1 MRKIS
6 EIIVRLS
13 WNSKKKTKLMETHNF
28 LDLNVK
34 IQDSKLCDKPDNINF
49 NIIRMSYKLNDIPHK
64 MFYSAISADILRIS
78 KATTKILDFIK
89 SAKILIRRMIK
100 QGDQINHMNFFYSHK
115 ECFLKF
121 GKTNNY
127 ILNKLL

>member
-49 NIIRMSYKLNDIPHK
+49 NIIRMSYKLNYIPHK

-100 QGDQINHMNFFYSHK
+100 QGDQVNHMNFFYSHK

>member
-13 WNSKKKTKLMETHNF
+13 WNSKKKTKLMDTH
-28 LDLNVK
+28 
-34 IQDSKLCDKPDNINF
+34 KPDNINF

-64 MFYSAISADILRIS
+64 RFYSAISADILRIS

>member
-1 MRKIS
+1 
-6 EIIVRLS
+6 
-13 WNSKKKTKLMETHNF
+13 METHNF

-64 MFYSAISADILRIS
+64 MFYSAISADMLRIS
-78 KATTKILDFIK
+78 KAAAKILDFIK

>member
-13 WNSKKKTKLMETHNF
+13 WNSKKKTKLMEIHNF

-49 NIIRMSYKLNDIPHK
+49 NIIRMSYKLNYIPHK

>member
-64 MFYSAISADILRIS
+64 MF
-78 KATTKILDFIK
+78 
-89 SAKILIRRMIK
+89 
-100 QGDQINHMNFFYSHK
+100 
-115 ECFLKF
+115 
-121 GKTNNY
+121 
-127 ILNKLL
+127 

>member
-64 MFYSAISADILRIS
+64 MFYSAISADMLRIS
-78 KATTKILDFIK
+78 QTTTKIRDFIK
-89 SAKILIRRMIK
+89 SAKILIRRIIK
-100 QGDQINHMNFFYSHK
+100 QGEQINHMNFFIVTRNAS
-115 ECFLKF
+115 
-121 GKTNNY
+121 
-127 ILNKLL
+127 LNLEKLIIIF